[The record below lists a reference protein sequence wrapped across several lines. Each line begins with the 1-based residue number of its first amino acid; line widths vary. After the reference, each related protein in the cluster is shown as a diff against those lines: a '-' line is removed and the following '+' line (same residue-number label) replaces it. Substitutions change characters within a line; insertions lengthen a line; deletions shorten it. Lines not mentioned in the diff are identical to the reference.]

1 MQVKVVAG
9 TKKGV
14 VTVEWDASPAGDVVA
29 DSVVALI
36 MHAQSSGASIR
47 LTSKP
52 CRHPRDTALEEDS
65 NTQKKVKSEVG
76 GSDIVL
82 SRLRFVCALLKE
94 QFQNVEAVYE
104 ASRATYEIETDAG
117 LEEGVLDVEG
127 KLKCSVAVEFD
138 DSAASLAKILVECS
152 DKKVATNIQAML
164 QNAIT
169 AASAV
174 KTRQSD

>member
-1 MQVKVVAG
+1 LLQVKVIAG
-9 TKKGV
+9 MKKGI
-14 VTVEWDASPAGDVVA
+14 VTVEWEASPAGDVIA

-52 CRHPRDTALEEDS
+52 CRHPRDTSLEEG
-65 NTQKKVKSEVG
+65 TEQKKVKSEVG
-76 GSDIVL
+76 GSDLVN
-82 SRLRFVCALLKE
+82 SRLRFVCSLLKE
-94 QFQNVEAVYE
+94 HFQNVEAVYE

-117 LEEGVLDVEG
+117 LEDGVLDDEG
-127 KLKCSVAVEFD
+127 KLKCSVTVEFD
-138 DSAASLAKILVECS
+138 DSAASLAKISVECT
-152 DKKVATNIQAML
+152 DKKISTNIQAML
-164 QNAIT
+164 QNVIT